1 MLIIPDALINEI
13 MQEVINRLLIP
24 RFDALGMN
32 ASGEWKRSL
41 EVRTDVNKGEI
52 WGRKYTEQLVYGRK
66 PGKRPPIAP
75 IEQWVNQKLGYSGS
89 QARGMA
95 FAIATKIAK
104 EGTDY
109 FQEGGTDLLEVLNQ
123 PDVIQ
128 FVNERVGEYLRTQ
141 GQLMIVRDLKEI
153 LT

>member
-1 MLIIPDALINEI
+1 MLIIPDTLINEI
-13 MQEVINRLLIP
+13 MQEVINRWLIP
-24 RFDALGMN
+24 RFDSLGMN

-41 EVRTDVNKGEI
+41 EVRTEVNKGEI
-52 WGRKYTEQLVYGRK
+52 WGRQYTEQLVYGRK

-75 IEQWVNQKLGYSGS
+75 IESWVNQKLGYSGT
-89 QARGMA
+89 QARGIA

-109 FQEGGTDLLEVLNQ
+109 FQEGGTDLLEVLSS

-128 FVNERVGEYLRTQ
+128 FVNERVGDYLSTQ
-141 GQLMIVRDLKEI
+141 GQIMIVRDLQQI

>member
-1 MLIIPDALINEI
+1 
-13 MQEVINRLLIP
+13 MQEVINRWLIP
-24 RFDALGMN
+24 RFDSLGMN

-41 EVRTDVNKGEI
+41 EVRTEVNKGEI
-52 WGRKYTEQLVYGRK
+52 WGRQYTEQLVYGRK

-75 IEQWVNQKLGYSGS
+75 IESWVNQKLGYSGT
-89 QARGMA
+89 QARGIA

-109 FQEGGTDLLEVLNQ
+109 FQEGGTDLLEVLSS

-128 FVNERVGEYLRTQ
+128 FVNERVGDYLSTQ
-141 GQLMIVRDLKEI
+141 GQIMIVRDLQQI